1 MPGARQLSLLTT
13 LLVGA
18 VLLGTRLY
26 YSEVGGRAPLK
37 VTQWDALAYYAYLPS
52 LFIHHDL
59 ARMGWIEGIDST
71 YQVVGTGGLYQM
83 LPVEDSP
90 LAAQGNRVDKVLIG
104 MSIVELPFFAIGHLA
119 AWIGGHPQDGFSPP
133 YQWSIGLA
141 PVVYCILGLFLLRR
155 TLLRWFKDSSVAV
168 VLLLVPLATNA
179 IQYISVDNAQT
190 HGFLFALYCLQLD
203 LTHRWHVRPSRR
215 TLVTIGC
222 VVVLAALIRPTDVLM
237 FLIPLL
243 WNTHTPEAA
252 RAKWAQVRAHRK
264 DLPWVIGAC
273 LLLGFPQLLYW
284 KHASGHW
291 FFDIGS
297 KWDFLS
303 PHWRVLIGWEKGWF
317 IYTPITVVFMLAQL
331 RMRDR
336 PWRRSVAWFMGLTIW
351 VVIAWHDWRYGG
363 SYSARALMQC
373 LPVLAL
379 PFADLVERALAT
391 RWRWP
396 FLALCGYLLVVN
408 MWQVRQYNN
417 GVIKYDGMTREE
429 YLRVYLR

>member
-1 MPGARQLSLLTT
+1 MQGGKRVSLIAI
-13 LLVGA
+13 LLVSA

-26 YSEVGGRAPLK
+26 YSELGGRAPLK

-52 LFIHHDL
+52 AFIHQDL
-59 ARMGWIEGIDST
+59 ARMGWIERIDST

-83 LPVEDSP
+83 LPVEDSR
-90 LAAQGNRVDKVLIG
+90 LAAQGNRVNKVLIG
-104 MSIVELPFFAIGHLA
+104 MSMVELPFFVIGHLA
-119 AWIGGHPQDGFSPP
+119 AWIGGHPRDGFSPP

-141 PVVYCILGLFLLRR
+141 PVVYCILGILLLRR
-155 TLLRWFKDSSVAV
+155 VLLRWFNDRTTAL
-168 VLLLVPLATNA
+168 VLVLVPLATNA

-190 HGFLFALYCLQLD
+190 HGFLFALYCLQLE
-203 LTHRWHVRPSRR
+203 LTHRWHARPTRAG
-215 TLVTIGC
+215 LIAIGC
-222 VVVLAALIRPTDVLM
+222 AVVLAALIRPTDVLM

-252 RAKWAQVRAHRK
+252 RAKWAQVLAHRS
-264 DLPWVIGAC
+264 DLPWMLLAC
-273 LLLGFPQLLYW
+273 LLLGLPQLLYW
-284 KHASGHW
+284 KHASGQW

-297 KWDFLS
+297 KWDFLD

-317 IYTPITVVFMLAQL
+317 IYTPITVLLMLSLL
-331 RMRDR
+331 RMRGR
-336 PWRRSVAWFMGLTIW
+336 PWSRSIAWFMGLTIW

-379 PFADLVERALAT
+379 PFADLAERTLAG

-396 FLALCGYLLVVN
+396 FLVLCTYLLVVN
-408 MWQVRQYNN
+408 LWQVRQYNN
-417 GVIKYDGMTREE
+417 GVITYDGMTREAYTRI
-429 YLRVYLR
+429 YLR